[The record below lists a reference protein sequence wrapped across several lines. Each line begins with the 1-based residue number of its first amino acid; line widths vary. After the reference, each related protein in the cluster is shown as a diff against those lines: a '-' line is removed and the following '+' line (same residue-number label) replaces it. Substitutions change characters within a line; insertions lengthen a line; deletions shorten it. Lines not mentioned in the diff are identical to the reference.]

1 MEAGHSLV
9 RAHLLVTH
17 APVLDVE
24 GGRVG
29 GHHVVEQRA
38 DQAELEA
45 LCGEEVC
52 QDDTKDGADVPT
64 SKDRLQQLLYR
75 RLSRAWLPVYHEG
88 GGFVGRNLQEVPQT
102 KQEVG
107 AGDDDEGRGVEC
119 RHDRR
124 LSGVSLS
131 K

>member
-1 MEAGHSLV
+1 MEAGHCLV

-38 DQAELEA
+38 DHAELEA

-52 QDDTKDGADVPT
+52 QDDTEDGADVPT

-75 RLSRAWLPVYHEG
+75 RLSRAWLPIDHEG
-88 GGFVGRNLQEVPQT
+88 GGFVGRNLQEVAQT
-102 KQEVG
+102 KQEVS

-119 RHDRR
+119 RHD
-124 LSGVSLS
+124 
-131 K
+131 